1 MLVYTA
7 TKEIFFNDVLSN
19 DFENIILNKVRNE
32 LKKSVWESERRSR
45 ADTWN
50 TMYKILADDEIPNDA
65 KISIEFQ
72 IPRTSKRIDFI
83 VTGQN
88 SEQQEQAII
97 IELKQRDKAEL
108 TDKDGVVITR
118 FKNGAAETSH
128 PSYQAWSYVALLEWF
143 NETVYEENIKLYPC
157 AYLHNYQDDWIISHE
172 FYNDYIKKSPL
183 FLKAD
188 AIKLRQF
195 IKQYIK
201 YGDKKDI
208 MYRINC
214 GKIKPSKALADSMV
228 SMLKWNQEF
237 IMIDDQKVVFE
248 NAISLAKHSD
258 SLNKNILIVEWGP
271 WTGKSVVAVN
281 LLVQVTKLWMIAQYV
296 TKNSAP
302 RDVYN
307 SKLTGTFKKTE
318 ISNLFTGSGQFI
330 NTEKN
335 TFDALIVDEAHRLN
349 AKSWMFKNLGENQIK
364 EIIEATKLSVFF
376 IDEDQKVT
384 LSDIG
389 TKQEIIE
396 RWNKLNAKISI
407 LNLSS
412 QFRCNGS
419 DGYLAWLDNTLQIKD
434 TANEILDTNDY
445 DFQIVES
452 PNKLRDIIFEKNKIN
467 NKARIVAGYCWK
479 WTSKKNSQLY
489 DIEIPEH
496 DFKMR
501 WNLWVDGNLRILKP
515 LAVSEAGCIHTCQW
529 LEVDYIWV
537 IVWDDLVVRNG
548 KVVTNHKN
556 RASTDQSLK
565 WLKKLIERNPEFGYE
580 EADKIIKNTYRTLM
594 TRGMKWC
601 YVYFVDKETE
611 EWFKGKI
618 RK

>member
-1 MLVYTA
+1 MLVYTD
-7 TKEIFFNDVLSN
+7 TKETFFRDVMSN
-19 DFENIILNKVRNE
+19 NFENIILHKVKDE
-32 LKKSVWESERRSR
+32 LKKNVWESERRSR
-45 ADTWN
+45 KDTWD
-50 TMYKILADDEIPNDA
+50 TMYKILNDDEIPNDA

-83 VTGQN
+83 ITGQD
-88 SEQQEQAII
+88 EERKEHAII

-108 TDKDGVVITR
+108 TDKDAVVITR
-118 FKNGAAETSH
+118 FKHWPAETSH
-128 PSYQAWSYVALLEWF
+128 PCYQAWSYVALLEWF
-143 NETVYEENIKLYPC
+143 NETVYTENIKLSPC
-157 AYLHNYQDDWIISHE
+157 AYLHNYEDDWIISHE
-172 FYNDYIKKSPL
+172 FYKDYIKKSPL

-188 AIKLRQF
+188 AIKLREF
-195 IKQYIK
+195 IKK
-201 YGDKKDI
+201 FVKFWDKKDI

-214 GKIKPSKALADSMV
+214 GKIKPSKALADSMA
-228 SMLKWNQEF
+228 SMLKGKQEF
-237 IMIDDQKVVFE
+237 VMIDDQKVVYE
-248 NAISLAKHSD
+248 NAISLTKQSNSA
-258 SLNKNILIVEWGP
+258 NKNILIVEWGP
-271 WTGKSVVAVN
+271 GTGKSVVAIN
-281 LLVQVTKLWMIAQYV
+281 LLVELTKLGLNSQYV

-318 ISNLFTGSGQFI
+318 ISNMFCWSGQFI
-330 NTEKN
+330 NCEKN

-349 AKSWMFKNLGENQIK
+349 AKSWMFKNLWENQIK
-364 EIIEATKLSVFF
+364 EIIEATKCSIFF

-384 LSDIG
+384 LSDIW

-396 RWNKLNAKISI
+396 RWNRLHAKITT
-407 LNLSS
+407 LTLSS

-419 DGYLAWLDNTLQIKD
+419 DWYLAWLDNTLQIKD
-434 TANEILDTNDY
+434 TANEILDTKDY

-452 PNKLRDIIFEKNKIN
+452 PNILRDIISEKNKIN
-467 NKARIVAGYCWK
+467 NKARVVAGYCWK
-479 WTSKKNSQLY
+479 WVSKKNNQLY

-496 DFKMR
+496 NFKMR
-501 WNLWVDGNLRILKP
+501 WNLGTDGNLRIIKP

-529 LEVDYIWV
+529 LEVDYVGV
-537 IVWDDLVVRNG
+537 IVWDDFVIRDW

-618 RK
+618 WK